1 MLSLILGILITSL
14 GILKRSTT
22 CPRLKTFSGNIKNII
37 GDGEQDGIDRLT
49 DGGGLSYGDYLQ
61 LDKILNAQEL
71 QSEVQGGKGVH
82 DEHLFIII
90 HQSEELNSI
99 AGQGIFE

>member
-1 MLSLILGILITSL
+1 MSCPINIKFNPRATHYQSRQPEKVNNLS
-14 GILKRSTT
+14 KVE
-22 CPRLKTFSGNIKNII
+22 TFSGNIKNII

-90 HQSEELNSI
+90 HQSED
-99 AGQGIFE
+99 